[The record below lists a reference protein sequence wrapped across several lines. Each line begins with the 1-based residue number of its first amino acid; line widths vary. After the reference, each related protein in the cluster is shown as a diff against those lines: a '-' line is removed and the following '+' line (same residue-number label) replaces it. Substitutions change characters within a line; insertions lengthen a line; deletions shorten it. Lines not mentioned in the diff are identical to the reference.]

1 MKKLVFGILGILIIL
16 SFKAPKD
23 LKNKV
28 INDPPEK
35 FSTLNGFSEAEA
47 KKLVKYCDSTY
58 DHTPKHTQVWFRREI
73 IEAWY
78 ELLKADSCKLGINTD
93 GIRIYISRKQ
103 PSDSTPIHS
112 NNGIVVVSTF
122 YSGWVPE
129 DGVKVK
135 RHTDYFNHPSDA
147 SLFKLSAINGEISLD
162 RNSNNGAL
170 LYNTCR
176 CDVTEPCIIASDHDI
191 PRSVAEKMVHRFR
204 GIPIFRTGA
213 INAKAEWFDKDMIRI
228 LVAEMQE
235 GKDTGEDK
243 DDGVRIYFARG
254 INNDYTKHKSEF
266 VIVPTRP
273 EIDPATG
280 RTIHKD
286 YFDCAHRQH
295 ISQYTDKTDKS
306 AGGFDNGELCPTHC
320 QGITLPQPT
329 P

>member
-1 MKKLVFGILGILIIL
+1 MKKLLFGIFGVLIIF
-16 SFKAPKD
+16 SFKTQKD
-23 LKNKV
+23 LKSKV
-28 INDPPEK
+28 TNGPIEK
-35 FSTLNGFSEAEA
+35 FSSLNGFSESEA
-47 KKLVKYCDSTY
+47 KILVKYCDSTY

-78 ELLKADSCKLGINTD
+78 ELLKADSARGINTD

-103 PSDSTPIHS
+103 PSDSTPIHY
-112 NNGIVVVSTF
+112 NNGIVVVSTL
-122 YSGWVPE
+122 YSGLVLE
-129 DGVKVK
+129 DGVRTKI
-135 RHTDYFNHPSDA
+135 HTDYFNHPSNV
-147 SLFKLSAINGEISLD
+147 SLFNLSAINGEISHD
-162 RNSNNGAL
+162 KNSNNGAL
-170 LYNTCR
+170 LYNTCH
-176 CDVTEPCIIASDHDI
+176 CDMTEPCIITSDHDI
-191 PRSVAEKMVHRFR
+191 PRSIAEKMVHRFR

-235 GKDTGEDK
+235 GKDKGEDK

-273 EIDPATG
+273 EIDPVTG
-280 RTIHKD
+280 NTIHKD

-295 ISQYTDKTDKS
+295 TSQYTDKTDKS
-306 AGGFDNGELCPTHC
+306 AGGMDNGELCPTHC
-320 QGITLPQPT
+320 QGVTLPQPA